1 MYFKK
6 KHSKC
11 PPPLSG
17 FGRLPDMTVKH
28 RMNLGCPQP
37 NKHLTPKRSL
47 LFFFFFFLTGPVTRL
62 IVFCFIFMSLQ
73 TCIFSFVDREML
85 IACLQMHGYCF

>member
-1 MYFKK
+1 MPSPTVRLWQAARHDCKAPYELGMSSAQQASYTKK
-6 KHSKC
+6 E
-11 PPPLSG
+11 LA
-17 FGRLPDMTVKH
+17 
-28 RMNLGCPQP
+28 
-37 NKHLTPKRSL
+37 
-47 LFFFFFFLTGPVTRL
+47 FFFFFFLTGPVTRL